1 MQFAG
6 SKVSFSPQTLASA
19 GAGTNA
25 AAAAGVVDVNK
36 GFGAMREKAPRYDQ
50 LSATA
55 MSNQSKEKQAAWN
68 AQSQVYGAG
77 IGAVGQTTSAGMQAK
92 ATVEAAEIQADAQ
105 KSAAQSSAMGQ
116 IAGAALGMFS
126 FSDERCKNTVD
137 SIDDA
142 LALLRDLRPVSFYYN
157 PQFTPTPDRKHY
169 GFIAQEFGRVFPDA
183 TQQIEDSGYLCI
195 DNNDLIAV
203 LVKAVQQLEMRVK
216 QAEARLPL
224 DCDHCG
230 AKR

>member
-1 MQFAG
+1 
-6 SKVSFSPQTLASA
+6 
-19 GAGTNA
+19 
-25 AAAAGVVDVNK
+25 
-36 GFGAMREKAPRYDQ
+36 
-50 LSATA
+50 
-55 MSNQSKEKQAAWN
+55 
-68 AQSQVYGAG
+68 
-77 IGAVGQTTSAGMQAK
+77 
-92 ATVEAAEIQADAQ
+92 
-105 KSAAQSSAMGQ
+105 MGQ

-142 LALLRDLRPVSFYYN
+142 LSLLRDLRPVSFYYHKE
-157 PQFTPTPDRKHY
+157 FTPTPERKHY
-169 GFIAQEFGRVFPDA
+169 GFIAQEFSRIFPDA

-203 LVKAVQQLEMRVK
+203 LVKAVQQLELRVK

-230 AKR
+230 AQR

>member
-1 MQFAG
+1 MSGFGPA
-6 SKVSFSPQTLASA
+6 SFASA
-19 GAGTNA
+19 GKGTGA
-25 AAAAGVVDVNK
+25 AAAAGAVDVNK
-36 GFGAMREKAPRYDQ
+36 TFGAMREKAPKFDQ

-55 MSNQSKEKQAAWN
+55 MTNASKEKQAAWQ

-92 ATVEAAEIQADAQ
+92 ATVEAAEIQAEAQ

-142 LALLRDLRPVSFYYN
+142 LSLLRDLRPVSFYYN
-157 PQFTPTPDRKHY
+157 PEFTPTPERKHY
-169 GFIAQEFGRVFPDA
+169 GFIAQEFSRIFPDA
-183 TQQIEDSGYLCI
+183 TQQIEDNSYLCI

-203 LVKAVQQLEMRVK
+203 LVKAVQQLELRVK

-230 AKR
+230 AQR